1 MQLSTH
7 ASCVCSGT
15 WDWISSV
22 ERSGS
27 MPAAM
32 YCAAVTRVRSE
43 AIQYRRFLAP
53 QRIALERLAQTP
65 GEAVDRPT
73 LVQGAVEGS
82 NVRPILEMTRMT
94 EELREF
100 QFTAQFAERE
110 DERIRNALDRILK
123 KR

>member
-1 MQLSTH
+1 MYKRQPQAEGDRLF
-7 ASCVCSGT
+7 AS
-15 WDWISSV
+15 D
-22 ERSGS
+22 
-27 MPAAM
+27 
-32 YCAAVTRVRSE
+32 
-43 AIQYRRFLAP
+43 
-53 QRIALERLAQTP
+53 TP
-65 GEAVDRPT
+65 PEAVDRPT